1 MYAAPVEQPR
11 VINYSG
17 KTKQKYLLKAVH
29 SLLQC
34 VITSCFVFFQWKEAA
49 AVLGPSDSTK
59 ERVSRKSVFSART
72 TASTEAICLLGNTG
86 EMNFI

>member
-1 MYAAPVEQPR
+1 MQPR
-11 VINYSG
+11 VINYSSE
-17 KTKQKYLLKAVH
+17 TKRKYLLKTVG

-34 VITSCFVFFQWKEAA
+34 VITSSFLFQWKEAA
-49 AVLGPSDSTK
+49 AVLGPSDVTK
-59 ERVSRKSVFSART
+59 ELVSRKSVFSART